1 MQPIGWILVLYLAAV
16 NLLGAGAV
24 VLDKW
29 CAQHGRWRIRERTLF
44 LYAWLGGC
52 PLVYLAM
59 KLCRHKTAIAPLC
72 GVFRQS
78 LCCKSPQSPRFYT
91 YCIKKGVGCHDR
103 IFNPA
108 RFG

>member
-1 MQPIGWILVLYLAAV
+1 MQPVWWILVLYLAAV

-44 LYAWLGGC
+44 AYAWLGGC

-59 KLCRHKTAIAPLC
+59 KLCRHKTCHRSFMWGIPAIFVLQVIAVTAILYILY
-72 GVFRQS
+72 Q
-78 LCCKSPQSPRFYT
+78 
-91 YCIKKGVGCHDR
+91 KGVWM
-103 IFNPA
+103 P
-108 RFG
+108 